1 MTHDEYIENQEF
13 LKKLIERKSKAEGSI
28 ETRNDSIK
36 KIEVELNLLKEKCKN
51 ELNVNPSDLKT
62 EIENLKAEF
71 NLNMNKIKEELDK
84 IAGESEE

>member
-28 ETRNDSIK
+28 ETRNVSIR
-36 KIEVELNLLKEKCKN
+36 KIEAELNLLKEKCKN

-71 NLNMNKIKEELDK
+71 NSNMNKIKEELDK
-84 IAGESEE
+84 ISGESEE